1 MLISIP
7 SNLDV
12 LDKNLAFFVFD
23 STRWPFKLLSK
34 ILITNPGKPAPDPMS
49 INLSKPL
56 GKKLISCALSIICLS
71 HKFNIDDLLTK
82 LNF

>member
-1 MLISIP
+1 MP

-12 LDKNLAFFVFD
+12 FDKNLAFFVFD
-23 STRWPFKLLSK
+23 STRWPISLLSK
-34 ILITNPGKPAPDPMS
+34 ILRTNPGKPAPDPMS

-56 GKKLISCALSIICLS
+56 GKKLINCALSIICLS
-71 HKFNIDDLLTK
+71 HKFNTDDLLIK